1 MPPAP
6 APRTLLTGPV
16 GPTLWSMTW
25 PVVFGV
31 ATLISFN
38 FIDTLF
44 ISFLG
49 TEELAAVGFTFP
61 VSFTVISLTIGLGI
75 GTSAVVARKL
85 GSDDTEGARQAGSSA
100 IYLSA
105 LLVGCL
111 AFLLF
116 LLTEPIFQT
125 LGATAELMGHIK
137 DYMYIW
143 YAGAILL
150 VVPMVGNSVLRASGD
165 TKTPSLIMG
174 LGGLSNAILDP
185 LLIFGLGPFPALG
198 LKGAAYASVISWA
211 LGFVL
216 IIYWL
221 VWRRKVIDGRPPAL
235 PLFVR
240 SCKRLLAIGLPAAG
254 ANMLTPFAMAVLTA
268 IVATHGA
275 PAVAAFG
282 VGVRLESLASVIIL
296 ALSMSLPPFISQN
309 FGAGNMLRVRT
320 AYRTAL
326 MFCLGFQLLVYA
338 LLVLLSGGIQA
349 AFARDA
355 AVAEVLAL
363 FIWIMPLGYGLQGWI
378 ILTNSSLNALHKPM
392 QALSLS
398 VVRLFVT
405 FIPLSIVGNA
415 VAGLMGLFIGG
426 VVANVFTAVVAY
438 RWFMRVTQGQA
449 QQQNELKQQVDS
461 SE

>member
-1 MPPAP
+1 MSSAT
-6 APRTLLTGPV
+6 APRAMLTAPV
-16 GPTLWSMTW
+16 APTLWSMTW
-25 PVVFGV
+25 PVIFGV

-75 GTSAVVARKL
+75 GTSAVMARKL
-85 GSDDTEGARQAGSSA
+85 GSNDEVGARQVGSSA
-100 IYLSA
+100 IYLAA
-105 LLVGCL
+105 LLVGSL
-111 AFLLF
+111 ALLLF
-116 LLTEPIFQT
+116 FLTEPIFHT
-125 LGATAELMGHIK
+125 LGATTELMPLIK
-137 DYMYIW
+137 QYMYIW
-143 YAGAILL
+143 YAGAVLL

-174 LGGLSNAILDP
+174 LGGLLNAILDP

-198 LKGAAYASVISWA
+198 IQGAALASVISW
-211 LGFVL
+211 LVGFSL

-221 VWRRKVIDGRPPAL
+221 VWRRKLIDGRPPVLAI
-235 PLFVR
+235 FIR
-240 SCKRLLAIGLPAAG
+240 SAKRLLSIGLPAAG
-254 ANMLTPFAMAVLTA
+254 ANMLTPLAMAVLTA

-282 VGVRLESLASVIIL
+282 VGIRLESLASVVIL

-309 FGAGNMLRVRT
+309 FGAGNMERVRS
-320 AYRTAL
+320 AYKTSL
-326 MFCLGFQLLVYA
+326 FFILGLQLAIY
-338 LLVLLSGGIQA
+338 LLLLLLLPGIQT

-363 FIWIMPLGYGLQGWI
+363 FVWIMPLGYGLQGWI

-392 QALSLS
+392 HALSLS

-405 FIPLSIVGNA
+405 FVPLSILGNA
-415 VAGLMGLFIGG
+415 LAGLPGLFMGG
-426 VVANVFTAVVAY
+426 VLANIITGVVSY
-438 RWFMRVTQGQA
+438 NWFMRTSGA
-449 QQQNELKQQVDS
+449 ELKQLQVAVK
-461 SE
+461 

>member
-1 MPPAP
+1 MPSAP
-6 APRTLLTGPV
+6 AHRTLLTGPV
-16 GPTLWSMTW
+16 APTLWSMTW

-49 TEELAAVGFTFP
+49 TQELAAVGFTFP

-75 GTSAVVARKL
+75 GTSAVMARKL
-85 GSDDTEGARQAGSSA
+85 GSDDTQGARQVGSSA
-100 IYLSA
+100 LYLSA
-105 LLVGCL
+105 LLVGSL
-111 AFLLF
+111 ALLLF
-116 LLTEPIFQT
+116 LLTDPIFHA
-125 LGATAELMGHIK
+125 LGATPELMMHIK

-143 YAGAILL
+143 YAGAVLL

-174 LGGLSNAILDP
+174 LGGLMNAILDP

-198 LKGAAYASVISWA
+198 LQGAALASVISWA

-221 VWRRKVIDGRPPAL
+221 VARRNIIDGRPPAL
-235 PLFVR
+235 PLFIR
-240 SCKRLLAIGLPAAG
+240 ACKRLMAIGLPAAG
-254 ANMLTPFAMAVLTA
+254 ANMLTPLAMAVLTA

-282 VGVRLESLASVIIL
+282 VGVRLESLASVVIL

-309 FGAGNMLRVRT
+309 FGAGNMDRVRA

-326 MFCLGFQLLVYA
+326 VFCLGFQLLVY
-338 LLVLLSGGIQA
+338 LSLVLLSPGIQT

-378 ILTNSSLNALHKPM
+378 ILTNSSFNALHKPM

-405 FIPLSIVGNA
+405 FIPLSILGNA
-415 VAGLMGLFIGG
+415 LAGLTGLFIGG
-426 VVANVFTAVVAY
+426 VIANVITALVAY
-438 RWFMRVTQGQA
+438 RWFMRVTV
-449 QQQNELKQQVDS
+449 EHDEKQQVNG